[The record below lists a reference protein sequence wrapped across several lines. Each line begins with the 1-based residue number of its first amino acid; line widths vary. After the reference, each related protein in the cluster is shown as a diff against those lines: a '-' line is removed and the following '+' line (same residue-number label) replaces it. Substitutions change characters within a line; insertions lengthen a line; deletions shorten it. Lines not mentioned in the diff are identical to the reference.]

1 VVLVETVHQTKVVDL
16 VDHMVALEMQ
26 LEMKLMAMLLQTPDL
41 VEVVDVAVTEM
52 VETVHLELFLLLTQH
67 HKYLKNLKYGS
78 LR

>member
-1 VVLVETVHQTKVVDL
+1 VVLVDTKQETKVVDL

-26 LEMKLMAMLLQTPDL
+26 LEMKLMAMPLQTLDL

-52 VETVHLELFLLLTQH
+52 AETVHLELFLLLTQH

>member
-16 VDHMVALEMQ
+16 VDHMVALEIQ
-26 LEMKLMAMLLQTPDL
+26 LELTLMAMPLQTPDL
-41 VEVVDVAVTEM
+41 AAADHAQVTEM

>member
-41 VEVVDVAVTEM
+41 VEVVDVAVNEM